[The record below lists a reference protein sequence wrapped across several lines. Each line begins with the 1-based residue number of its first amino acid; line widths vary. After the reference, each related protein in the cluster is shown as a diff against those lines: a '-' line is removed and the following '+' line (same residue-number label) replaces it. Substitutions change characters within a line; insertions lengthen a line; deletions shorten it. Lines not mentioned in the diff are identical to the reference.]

1 MHTQIT
7 CPQCGT
13 PYSAEVHQFVDS
25 KQTPQLK
32 QQLLNGQLNM
42 AVCPSCGY
50 GGQMSTI
57 LLFHD
62 AEYEKFIIHIP
73 SQMNLNGT
81 QREQMIGQLTRQA
94 MDSLPPEER
103 RAYMFQPQIMINMQT
118 FMEEVLETEGIT
130 KEMIAHQRKQSELL
144 ATLARA
150 DKDVADHL
158 IKENLSQIDDGF
170 FAMLQSYI
178 DAASK
183 MNDDKQILP
192 LINLRAKLM
201 TQTPIGQ
208 RIEKRQM
215 ALHAL
220 NRDAKKAG
228 GLSPQMLLNHIL
240 INLGEQD
247 ILDGLVAT
255 GQSALTY
262 DFFSLLTAEIE
273 KQEKSDKDRA
283 QQLTSLRDYL
293 LEWQKAMRERSEQAV
308 HAAMETLQAVVQ
320 APDKEA
326 ALAANADKIDDV
338 FMYALQMQSAQAEQQ
353 GDQELLQTLVAIQ
366 AMIVQQMEQQLPPH
380 IHFLNNLVQTESLED
395 QQKMLDE
402 NAELLSEDLLQVI
415 DQVLDQS
422 GQTADEALIARLLQV
437 KSLISARVGQS

>member
-13 PYSAEVHQFVDS
+13 PYTAEVHQFVDT

-62 AEYEKFIIHIP
+62 AEYEKFIVHIP
-73 SQMNLNGT
+73 QQMNLETT
-81 QREQMIGQLTRQA
+81 QREQMIGQLTQQA

-158 IKENLSQIDDGF
+158 IKENLSQIDDAF

-178 DAASK
+178 DAASQ
-183 MNDDKQILP
+183 MNDDQQLLP

-201 TQTPIGQ
+201 TQTPIGK

-228 GLSPQMLLNHIL
+228 ALSPQLLLDHIL

-247 ILDGLVAT
+247 ILDGIVST

-262 DFFSLLTAEIE
+262 DFFSLMTEEIE
-273 KQEKSDKDRA
+273 KQEKLDKDVA
-283 QQLTSLRDYL
+283 QQLTSLREDL
-293 LEWQKAMRERSEQAV
+293 LEWQKSMREQSEKAV
-308 HAAMETLQAVVQ
+308 QVAMETLQAVVE

-326 ALAANADKIDDV
+326 ALAANADKIDDM
-338 FMYALQMQSAQAEQQ
+338 FMYVLQMQTAQAEQQ
-353 GDQELLQTLVAIQ
+353 GDQELLQTLVSIQ
-366 AMIVQQMEQQLPPH
+366 GLIVQKMEEQMPPH
-380 IHFLNNLVQTESLED
+380 VQFLNQLVRTESLEE

-402 NAELLSEDLLQVI
+402 NAELLSEDLLKMI
-415 DQVLDQS
+415 DQVIEQA
-422 GQTADEALIARLLQV
+422 GQTADEGLNARLLQV
-437 KSLISARVGQS
+437 KSLISTRVGQS

>member
-13 PYSAEVHQFVDS
+13 PYTAEVHQFVDS

-32 QQLLNGQLNM
+32 RKLLNGQLNM
-42 AVCPSCGY
+42 AVCPNCGY

-73 SQMNLNGT
+73 TQMNLDSI

-103 RAYMFQPQIMINMQT
+103 RAYMFQPQIMLNMQT
-118 FMEEVLETEGIT
+118 FMENVLETEGIT
-130 KEMIAHQRKQSELL
+130 KEMIEHQRKQSELL
-144 ATLARA
+144 AKLARA

-158 IKENLSQIDDGF
+158 IKENLSQIDDSF

-178 DAASK
+178 DAASQ
-183 MNDDKQILP
+183 MNDDKQLLP

-208 RIEKRQM
+208 RIEKRQTAM
-215 ALHAL
+215 HAL

-228 GLSPQMLLNHIL
+228 GLSPQMLLDHVL
-240 INLGEQD
+240 KNLGEQD
-247 ILDGLVAT
+247 IVDGLVAA

-262 DFFSLLTAEIE
+262 EFFSLMTAEIE
-273 KQEKSDKDRA
+273 KVEKSDKDRA
-283 QQLTSLRDYL
+283 QQLTSLRDDL
-293 LEWQKAMRERSEQAV
+293 LEWQKEMRAQSEQV
-308 HAAMETLQAVVQ
+308 VNEAMQALQAVLE

-326 ALAANADKIDDV
+326 ALAAHADKIDDV
-338 FMYALQMQSAQAEQQ
+338 FMYVLQAQSAQAERE
-353 GDQELLQTLVAIQ
+353 GNEELLQSLVEIQ
-366 AMIVQQMEQQLPPH
+366 SMIMQQVEQQLPPH
-380 IHFLNNLVQTESLED
+380 VQFLNQLVRTESVEE

-402 NAELLSEDLLQVI
+402 NVHLLSKDMLTLI
-415 DQVLDQS
+415 DQVIGQA
-422 GQTADEALIARLLQV
+422 GQTGDEMLNTRLQTV
-437 KSLISARVGQS
+437 KTLISARVG

>member
-13 PYSAEVHQFVDS
+13 PYTAEVHQFVDS

-62 AEYEKFIIHIP
+62 AEYEKFIVHIP
-73 SQMNLNGT
+73 QQMNLETT
-81 QREQMIGQLTRQA
+81 QREQMIGQLTQQA
-94 MDSLPPEER
+94 MDSLPAEER

-158 IKENLSQIDDGF
+158 IKENLSQIDEGF

-178 DAASK
+178 DAASQ
-183 MNDDKQILP
+183 MNDDQQLLP

-201 TQTPIGQ
+201 MQTPVGKQ
-208 RIEKRQM
+208 LEKRQM

-220 NRDAKKAG
+220 NRDAKKADG
-228 GLSPQMLLNHIL
+228 ISPELLLEHIL
-240 INLGEQD
+240 KNLGEPE
-247 ILDGLVAT
+247 IINGLVST
-255 GQSALTY
+255 GQSAVTY
-262 DFFSLLTAEIE
+262 EFFSLMTAEIE
-273 KQEKSDKDRA
+273 KKEKTDKDAA
-283 QQLTSLRDYL
+283 QQLTSLRDDL
-293 LEWQKAMRERSEQAV
+293 LEWQNKMREQSEQAV
-308 HAAMETLQAVVQ
+308 KVAMETLQAIVE

-326 ALAANADKIDDV
+326 ALAANADKIDDI
-338 FMYALQMQSAQAEQQ
+338 FMYALQMQTAQAEQQ
-353 GDQELLQTLVAIQ
+353 GDQELVQTLVSIQ
-366 AMIVQQMEQQLPPH
+366 GLIVQQMEQQMPPH
-380 IHFLNNLVQTESLED
+380 IQFLNNMVRTESLEE

-402 NAELLSEDLLQVI
+402 NAELLSEDMLTLIDQVI
-415 DQVLDQS
+415 DQA
-422 GQTADEALIARLLQV
+422 GQTADEALNERLAQV
-437 KSLISARVGQS
+437 KALISVRVGQS